1 MISRSPTRRSTMSMR
16 VLADP
21 VAVERVTHLRGV
33 IYSGFIDTVQQLIGD
48 GDVLADAAVWD
59 GPRAAEFR
67 GMWPDL
73 RQALLDSHTRLSEL
87 ASNVNAIT
95 DAIMAA
101 GGG

>member
-1 MISRSPTRRSTMSMR
+1 MSMR

-21 VAVERVTHLRGV
+21 VAIERVTHLRGV
-33 IYSGFIDTVQQLIGD
+33 IDSGFVDTVQQVISD

-59 GPRAAEFR
+59 GPRAADFR
-67 GMWPDL
+67 GMWPEL

-87 ASNVNAIT
+87 GANINAIT
-95 DAIMAA
+95 EAIMAA

>member
-1 MISRSPTRRSTMSMR
+1 MSMR

-33 IYSGFIDTVQQLIGD
+33 IDSGFIDTVQQLIGD

-67 GMWPDL
+67 GMWPEL

-87 ASNVNAIT
+87 AANIGAIT